1 MRAETGLFGIGPEIW
16 NVILGAALLFCL
28 LMLAAGAVYVMC
40 QWEKA
45 ERLLEEFQSGRGAAE
60 DRRTD
65 FREILQ
71 GPENRGI
78 PDGEE
83 SRKVYGQD
91 LQDTAKKQ
99 KSDRRDMQHA
109 SENRKSGRQDVQY
122 EAENRKSDRWDVQET
137 RESKMVS
144 QLRQILQAAAWKEK
158 QAVKEKDQVAELLS
172 DLSHQLK
179 TPLANIRMNME
190 LLEDEELDAE
200 KRREFQR
207 RTAAQAEKMQWLMQS
222 LLKASR
228 LENGM
233 IDFPAEN
240 TGIKATIAR
249 AVGAVYAQAEGK
261 KIEICVEEFQDFSL
275 YHNPKWTAEA
285 LTNLLENAVKYSPQG
300 GTIRIGISR
309 MDIYTGIQIS
319 DQGVGIPKTE
329 YNRIFQRFYRG
340 KEVEQEEGTG
350 LGLYLAQLIL
360 RQEKGYI
367 TVASKVEKGST
378 FTVFL
383 LNQG

>member
-1 MRAETGLFGIGPEIW
+1 VRAGTGLFGAAPEIW
-16 NVILGAALLFCL
+16 NVILGSGLLVCL
-28 LMLAAGAVYVMC
+28 LVLAAGAVYVMR
-40 QWEKA
+40 QWERA
-45 ERLLEEFQSGRGAAE
+45 ERLLEEFQSGKGETE
-60 DRRTD
+60 DREIQE
-65 FREILQ
+65 REVRKGQ
-71 GPENRGI
+71 N
-78 PDGEE
+78 
-83 SRKVYGQD
+83 SRNI
-91 LQDTAKKQ
+91 
-99 KSDRRDMQHA
+99 DRQ
-109 SENRKSGRQDVQY
+109 
-122 EAENRKSDRWDVQET
+122 DVQET

-144 QLRQILQAAAWKEK
+144 QLRQILDASASKEK
-158 QAVKEKDQVAELLS
+158 QAVKERNQVAELLS

-190 LLEDEELDAE
+190 ILEDEELDAE

-207 RTAAQAEKMQWLMQS
+207 HTAAQAEKMQWLMQS

-233 IDFPAEN
+233 IAFQAEN
-240 TGIKATIAR
+240 TGIKATIAK
-249 AVGAVYAQAEGK
+249 AVENVYAQTEGRK
-261 KIEICVEEFQDFSL
+261 LAICVEEFQDFPL

-285 LTNLLENAVKYSPQG
+285 LTNLLENAVKYSPEG
-300 GTIRIGISR
+300 STIRIGISR
-309 MDIYTGIQIS
+309 MDIYTGIQVS
-319 DQGVGIPKTE
+319 DQGIGIPETE

-367 TVASKVEKGST
+367 TVVSKVGKGST